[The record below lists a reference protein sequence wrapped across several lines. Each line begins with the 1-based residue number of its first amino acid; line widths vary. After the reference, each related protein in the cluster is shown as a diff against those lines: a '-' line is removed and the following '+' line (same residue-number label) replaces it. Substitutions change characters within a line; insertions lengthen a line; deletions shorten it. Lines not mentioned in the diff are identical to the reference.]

1 MASISKQALFEE
13 YEFKIPWWR
22 GGEPFLTL
30 ALKYHSWKIIGG
42 EVAST
47 SKQTLFDEYEF
58 EIPWWRAI
66 NDTSFEKI
74 FLKIIG
80 GEVASIFKHA
90 LFEPY

>member
-58 EIPWWRAI
+58 EIPWW
-66 NDTSFEKI
+66 
-74 FLKIIG
+74 LG
-80 GEVASIFKHA
+80 GEPMLTLAFKK
-90 LFEPY
+90 Y